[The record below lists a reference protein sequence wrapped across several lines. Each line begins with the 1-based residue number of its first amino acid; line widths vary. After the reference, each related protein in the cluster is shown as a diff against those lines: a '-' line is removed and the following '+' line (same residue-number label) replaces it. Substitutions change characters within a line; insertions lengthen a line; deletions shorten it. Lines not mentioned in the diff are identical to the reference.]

1 MEKSGKSSS
10 SNSTS
15 SRPELYEHI
24 TLLLAD
30 PEKQFPE
37 EFDPQ
42 KPKKVKVMNKTS
54 RETFCSRVANVNG
67 EAVVALE
74 AFDPTALVDEPP
86 ELVELRDG
94 ATYIVVPREDKTTEQ
109 RVSSFAAFCY
119 LW

>member
-1 MEKSGKSSS
+1 MGNLLS

-15 SRPELYEHI
+15 STPRLYEDI

-42 KPKKVKVMNKTS
+42 RPFKTKILKRTS
-54 RETFCSRVANVNG
+54 RETLCTRVTNENG
-67 EAVVALE
+67 VAVVALE
-74 AFDPTALVDEPP
+74 DFDPTGLKDEPP
-86 ELVELRDG
+86 ELVELCDG
-94 ATYIVVPREDKTTEQ
+94 ATYIVVPRVDKTVEK
-109 RVSSFAAFCY
+109 RVSPFAAFCY